1 MAVDEPVAGNEPS
14 PEEAREQGPADA
26 PDPGSERGLAPSA
39 ADPAD
44 PWPAGPPRHFL
55 TLDVLGPAGLRAVL
69 DLAHRAKRDPAAL
82 RGQLAGGQIGLL
94 FDKPSTRT
102 RVSFEAA
109 AWRLGILPIAL
120 RPDELQLGRGEP
132 IPDTAR
138 VLSRYLEALVVRTF
152 AQARLDELAAV
163 ATIPVLNALTDEHHP
178 CQALADL
185 MTLEE
190 AWGSLAG
197 ATVAYVGDGNN
208 VCHSLVQAAALAGFT
223 LRVASPPGYAPDP
236 AIVGAARRTAA
247 LTGARI
253 EVTTDPRAAVEGADA
268 VYTDVWASMGEEAEA
283 DARRAVFAPYQV
295 NGALFALAARHA
307 VFLHCLPA
315 HRGEE
320 VTSEVIDGPASRVW
334 DQAEN
339 RLHTE
344 LAILYVVLTGDLH
357 GRRLPV

>member
-1 MAVDEPVAGNEPS
+1 MTVDEPATTPDEG
-14 PEEAREQGPADA
+14 ADPAA
-26 PDPGSERGLAPSA
+26 APPDPGGDRPPRPMTPR
-39 ADPAD
+39 PATDEIVD
-44 PWPAGPPRHFL
+44 PWPDGPPRHFL
-55 TLDVLGPAGLRAVL
+55 TLAVLGPTGLRAVL
-69 DLAHRAKRDPAAL
+69 DLAHRAKRDPAAF
-82 RGQLAGGQIGLL
+82 RNQLAGGQVGLL

-109 AWRLGILPIAL
+109 AWRLGMLPIAL

-138 VLSRYLEALVVRTF
+138 VLSRYLDALVVRTF
-152 AQARLDELAAV
+152 AQARLDELAAI
-163 ATIPVLNALTDEHHP
+163 ASIPVLNALTDEHHP

-208 VCHSLVQAAALAGFT
+208 VCHSLAEAAALAGFT
-223 LRVASPPGYAPDP
+223 LRIASPAGYAPDP
-236 AIVGAARRTAA
+236 TIVAAARRIGET
-247 LTGARI
+247 TGGRI
-253 EVTTDPRAAVEGADA
+253 ELTTDPRAAVEGVDA

-283 DARRAVFAPYQV
+283 ETRRAVFAPYQV
-295 NGALFALAARHA
+295 NGTLFGLAARHA

-320 VTSEVIDGPASRVW
+320 VTEEVIDGPASLVW

-357 GRRLPV
+357 GRRLPT